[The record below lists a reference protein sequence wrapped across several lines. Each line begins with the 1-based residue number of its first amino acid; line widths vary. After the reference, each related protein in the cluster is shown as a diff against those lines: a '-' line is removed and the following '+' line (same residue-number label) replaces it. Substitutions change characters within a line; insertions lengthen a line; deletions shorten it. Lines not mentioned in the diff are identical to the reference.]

1 MRKKVVAT
9 ATSLTA
15 VVAFVIACGGSATTG
30 TSSGG
35 LRQACYDN
43 GTCNAGLTCA
53 SNVCVQLGNDGGG
66 TSSSG
71 IGSDAG
77 SSSGGNDAGA
87 SGSGGSGGSGS
98 GSGVIDSGAIA
109 DAADAGTVA
118 IPDGSTLNTGLVSW
132 WRGEGNANDSAG
144 ANNGTVQGGVT
155 FVAGKVGQA
164 FEFNG
169 STGDIVVP
177 GSTTLDLTQGYT
189 LAFWIK
195 APSLP
200 AAEAKIA
207 IKWSSG
213 SETKQVVLGSNGSIG
228 FGLYPLAG
236 NNLVSSGTKLTLNT
250 WHFVTATYDG
260 SHENIYVDGQFD
272 TAQAASG
279 LVANS
284 TGSLYF
290 GYSPAGSG
298 TPFFTGDLDE
308 VRWYSRALS
317 ASEVMALMVAD

>member
-1 MRKKVVAT
+1 M
-9 ATSLTA
+9 LH
-15 VVAFVIACGGSATTG
+15 ACGGSATTG

-66 TSSSG
+66 TSSGG

-77 SSSGGNDAGA
+77 SASGGMDAGA
-87 SGSGGSGGSGS
+87 SGSGSSSGSGS
-98 GSGVIDSGAIA
+98 GSGVIDSGTNA

-169 STGDIVVP
+169 STGDVRVP
-177 GSTTLDLTQGYT
+177 TSTTLDLAQGYT
-189 LAFWIK
+189 IAFWIQV
-195 APSLP
+195 AALPST
-200 AAEAKIA
+200 EIKIM
-207 IKWSSG
+207 IKWVSG
-213 SETKQVVLGSNGSIG
+213 AETKQVVLEPNGTMG
-228 FGLYPLAG
+228 LGLYPVASNG
-236 NNLVSSGTKLTLNT
+236 FVSTSTPLTLNT

-260 SHENIYVDGQFD
+260 SNERIYLDGQVEGS
-272 TAQAASG
+272 QAG
-279 LVANS
+279 TGNVVNS
-284 TGSLYF
+284 TGAVYF
-290 GYSPAGSG
+290 ASDSSKGGP
-298 TPFFTGDLDE
+298 PFFAGGLDE
-308 VRWYSRALS
+308 IRWYSRALS
-317 ASEVMALMVAD
+317 ASEVMALMLAD